1 MTVLFVILPL
11 TLVFSALFVAAYL
24 WATRT
29 GQLDDLETPPL
40 RALYDG
46 SRSAASAEARGN
58 ASSAR
63 GSSAPRP
70 FRPS

>member
-11 TLVFSALFVAAYL
+11 TLVFSSVFVTAYV

-40 RALYDG
+40 RAVYDA
-46 SRSAASAEARGN
+46 SRSSADDSDDSVE
-58 ASSAR
+58 
-63 GSSAPRP
+63 P
-70 FRPS
+70 